1 MMNEDISNAQI
12 SKLMQEFYLTA
23 NSYHVPSQIQAEAAL
38 LIYFFICDR
47 IEISEEQRNKF
58 IKDAYETFKRSKFYF
73 ESPEGIQEIKK

>member
-1 MMNEDISNAQI
+1 MNEDISNAQI

-23 NSYHVPSQIQAEAAL
+23 NSYHVPSQVQAEAAL
-38 LIYFFICDR
+38 LIYFFICDI

-73 ESPEGIQEIKK
+73 ESPEGIQELKK